1 VNDRTMWAAG
11 LQDSLMWFL
20 DRVVER
26 GPLDPSAPVTDD
38 VERLLRRFGLALQQ
52 FLGEDDGE
60 LAVIWTDA
68 AIRCGVRLAPDLPE
82 GARLSDEEIESRLR
96 DAGDAASENDAH
108 TYVPLSITWLRSA
121 GVLTCV
127 RIALRGPDGGPVLWI
142 AAGPRSTGVA
152 VWEWFGR
159 YVTGL
164 RSLFV
169 TLSAVVQARAA
180 LHRSARRAELEG
192 RVAALVHR
200 RPRFM
205 LERLLEAS
213 RVLGALAADDS
224 QLDLA
229 ANAAISVLQG
239 LCGSGHAREVWRR
252 GRRDEDATEEF
263 HRLRE
268 IDEHLRRI
276 LRRSPRACAPA
287 DARWRQQI
295 ACTSTCFGAI
305 LGLEPDPSVPDS
317 LDRES
322 SFPRDEGLDLLPM
335 WTRVH
340 ERYRALTSPTVD
352 DEDPRAAA
360 EEWDRVAS
368 ATVLAM
374 AAFLDPE
381 RARRWHPLPE
391 GGQPGSVPP
400 TVRNWLALWFCTE
413 LLECERAAQLEAMT
427 RSELRADL
435 AYVLRESLRV
445 ACFGGRPDEA
455 RDCPSYV
462 HAFTSL
468 IVFHAESVARAS
480 GYGIRQLLKDI
491 AASGGSRTTAAE
503 HLQHLFEV
511 YLAGHFI
518 LSLHL
523 AGPADAPIPVAQ
535 GWTVGQALAAG
546 DAPVCPTDAAVRVI
560 EKAYSLAALFHDAG
574 HVLFSSDVQLAEP
587 LYRDRPAHQ
596 RLLSQLLDC
605 LSKAGED
612 LSRQCLDDLGLIQNG
627 VRAEPSYFSDDPL
640 VGAQLKR
647 WFDGE
652 PTSRGPHHALL
663 GAWYLHHV
671 RSGAADRSHQL
682 AVRAV
687 LLHDVVGM
695 PIDSRRDPV
704 AALLILCN
712 EIFDWDQGRCA
723 EGAQATARR
732 ARSPDHWIRLP
743 AVRIEPSA
751 TGGAPVLCLQLDPDQ
766 ARAWPAVHMML
777 QPPHLL
783 DGSVLRVWV
792 TKAQS
797 LGRIGGTTAGW
808 SPTLTIRSSIGI
820 GCHRSDGQWCSTR
833 NLLLKAIARLER
845 ARNMDGLWHWLQ
857 DDSRFRLLD
866 RRWGFFEEVVLG
878 RLDTLLD
885 RIPSQD
891 LLALEAQAAKLLAD
905 FRRGHSAESAAEQ
918 RIRVWTGN
926 GHET

>member
-1 VNDRTMWAAG
+1 MNDRTMWAAG

-38 VERLLRRFGLALQQ
+38 VERLLRRFGQALQQ

-60 LAVIWTDA
+60 LAVIWADR

-82 GARLSDEEIESRLR
+82 GRRLSDEEIERRLR
-96 DAGDAASENDAH
+96 DAGDAASENNAH
-108 TYVPLSITWLRSA
+108 NYVPLSITWLRSA

-127 RIALRGPDGGPVLWI
+127 RIAVRGTDGGPVLWI
-142 AAGPRSTGVA
+142 AASPRSTGVA

-192 RVAALVHR
+192 RVAALVR
-200 RPRFM
+200 RPRF
-205 LERLLEAS
+205 LLGHLLEAN
-213 RVLGALAADDS
+213 RVLGALAADEG

-239 LCGSGHAREVWRR
+239 LCGSGHVRVVWRR
-252 GRRDEDATEEF
+252 GRRHEDATEEF

-276 LRRSPRACAPA
+276 LRRSARAPAPA
-287 DARWRQQI
+287 DARWLQQI
-295 ACTSTCFGAI
+295 ACTSRCFGAI
-305 LGLEPDPSVPDS
+305 LGLEPDPNVPDP
-317 LDRES
+317 LDRKSS
-322 SFPRDEGLDLLPM
+322 SFPIDEGLRLLPM
-335 WTRVH
+335 WTRIH
-340 ERYRALTSPTVD
+340 ERYRAFTSPTP
-352 DEDPRAAA
+352 DEEEPIAAA
-360 EEWDRVAS
+360 EDWDRVAR
-368 ATVLAM
+368 ATTDAM
-374 AAFLDPE
+374 AVLLDPE
-381 RARRWHPLPE
+381 RARHADRQ
-391 GGQPGSVPP
+391 GQRFS
-400 TVRNWLALWFCTE
+400 VRNWLALWFCAE
-413 LLECERAAQLEAMT
+413 LLERERAAQLEAMT
-427 RSELRADL
+427 RGELRAHL
-435 AYVLRESLRV
+435 AYVLRESLRF
-445 ACFGGRPDEA
+445 ACFGGRADDA
-455 RDCPSYV
+455 RDAPTFV

-491 AASGGSRTTAAE
+491 AASGGSRATAAE

-511 YLAGHFI
+511 YLAGHFL
-518 LSLHL
+518 LSLRL

-535 GWTVGQALAAG
+535 GWTIGQALAAG
-546 DAPVCPTDAAVRVI
+546 GAPVCPTDAAVRVI

-596 RLLSQLLDC
+596 RLLRQLLDC

-612 LSRQCLDDLGLIQNG
+612 LSRQCLDDLGLLQNG
-627 VRAEPSYFSDDPL
+627 VRAEAGYFSDDSL
-640 VGAQLKR
+640 VAAQLQR

-671 RSGAADRSHQL
+671 RSGPADRSHQM

-687 LLHDVVGM
+687 LLHDVVGL
-695 PIDSRRDPV
+695 PIDSQRDPV

-712 EIFDWDQGRCA
+712 EIFDWDQ
-723 EGAQATARR
+723 ARR
-732 ARSPDHWIRLP
+732 AEGTQAGAPRACSRDHWIRIP

-751 TGGAPVLCLQLDPDQ
+751 TGGAPVVRLQLDTRQ

-783 DGSVLRVWV
+783 DGSVLRVWI

-797 LGRIGGTTAGW
+797 LGRIGPTAAGW
-808 SPTLTIRSSIGI
+808 SPTLTIRSSIGV
-820 GCHRSDGQWCSTR
+820 GCHRSDGQRCSTR
-833 NLLLKAIARLER
+833 NLLLKAIARLDR
-845 ARNMDGLWHWLQ
+845 VRHMDGLWHWLQ

-866 RRWGFFEEVVLG
+866 RGWGFFEEVMLG

-885 RIPSQD
+885 RIPSED
-891 LLALEAQAAKLLAD
+891 LIALEQEAAQLLAD
-905 FRRGHSAESAAEQ
+905 FRRGHTAASAVEQ
-918 RIRVWTGN
+918 RIRVWTGD